1 MPTLSAIQ
9 LQLKRHEQWLIDLR
23 QDSCMTLAKVQ
34 TELESQKRVG
44 SRVFRA
50 LDSQKAFGRIHDLYI
65 SEKLITEQSLQ
76 KKRKNAKPAQPLAS
90 CLADADQLLTQ
101 LPHRVTVALRASP
114 QSSGSRI
121 EPGLSPQPVLHG
133 GSGTNL
139 DGDASMLLDNTSAN
153 NDAGPESNAIMGNT
167 DTSSSLFG
175 SQFSG
180 ASTVNQSQ
188 LALPLANMAT
198 YSAGIP
204 GVHHGLHLL
213 LAAPSFQSNIAL
225 ADLEMDFEASYFI
238 PSPIEDL
245 SSSLQC
251 EAEELLSNLQSMM
264 CIETAEGDCCGPL
277 NVIGGP
283 GSFTDGFFQLLLFST
298 VNNFAGIEAIIPM
311 ELAIK
316 FIDQHEPTRSTI
328 LNQFRS
334 GALTIFSRALAEK
347 LLGAAIEACDAKAVH
362 DLLALEIVKPDD
374 IVCTESLPGNNH
386 VDDKSHRLRTAIE
399 KASILRHSDTIDLLL
414 RFGADV
420 NKTYEN
426 TGSQSERGAL
436 ECAISLWGQYRPI
449 DFKLVDLLLN
459 NGATVSSRLVEA
471 AVRWEDTGLIEKL
484 MSRHSP
490 SQHRDCFFQVL
501 IDAAEY
507 LKNDAGYKVIRQ
519 IMRHEEVALKLLEAG
534 ADMNWLGAKSPLL
547 EALRSRSRSITWAIL
562 EHEVS
567 VKTDDSRYLLDET
580 PLEAATAWGDPGIIK
595 GLFVMGANI
604 NTCRHEPP
612 LSIAIRAGERILNLI
627 LQNFRKK
634 HPKGRSGFG
643 GKVLHHGLQTHDEA
657 LLDLCLNAGFDVN
670 SLTSHKEHGTVT
682 ALGLAIQIHHGRCLG
697 LTSKLLNAGGDAN
710 APTSEGRERLS
721 SAGPN
726 RVIKRVIIRQT
737 AFLDAIETKSL
748 PLVEL
753 LISNGA
759 DVRKEAKLG
768 LKHTPL
774 QKACEAASHTIV
786 DLLAHNADVSADPA
800 AHGGATALQLASKAG
815 STRIAKSLLA
825 MGANVNAP
833 GVRIGGRSAIEYAS
847 EYGRLNMI
855 PVLFH
860 AAGGRFAGGQCDNAI
875 VLAQE
880 NGHSACAVLLRSVA
894 SGNQGLMED
903 SILAEDGGNAGVVC

>member
-1 MPTLSAIQ
+1 MI
-9 LQLKRHEQWLIDLR
+9 
-23 QDSCMTLAKVQ
+23 
-34 TELESQKRVG
+34 
-44 SRVFRA
+44 
-50 LDSQKAFGRIHDLYI
+50 Y
-65 SEKLITEQSLQ
+65 
-76 KKRKNAKPAQPLAS
+76 
-90 CLADADQLLTQ
+90 
-101 LPHRVTVALRASP
+101 
-114 QSSGSRI
+114 
-121 EPGLSPQPVLHG
+121 
-133 GSGTNL
+133 
-139 DGDASMLLDNTSAN
+139 
-153 NDAGPESNAIMGNT
+153 
-167 DTSSSLFG
+167 
-175 SQFSG
+175 
-180 ASTVNQSQ
+180 
-188 LALPLANMAT
+188 
-198 YSAGIP
+198 
-204 GVHHGLHLL
+204 
-213 LAAPSFQSNIAL
+213 
-225 ADLEMDFEASYFI
+225 
-238 PSPIEDL
+238 
-245 SSSLQC
+245 
-251 EAEELLSNLQSMM
+251 
-264 CIETAEGDCCGPL
+264 IETAEGDCCGPL

-283 GSFTDGFFQLLLFST
+283 GSFTDGFSQLLFFST
-298 VNNFAGIEAIIPM
+298 VNNFAGIKAIISM

-334 GALTIFSRALAEK
+334 GASTIFSRALAEK
-347 LLGAAIEACDAKAVH
+347 LLGAAIEACDAKTVH

-374 IVCTESLPGNNH
+374 LVCTENLPGNNH

-414 RFGADV
+414 RFGTDV

-426 TGSQSERGAL
+426 TGSQSDRGAL
-436 ECAISLWGQYRPI
+436 ECAIGLWGQYRPI

-471 AVRWEDTGLIEKL
+471 AVRWEDAGLIEKL
-484 MSRHSP
+484 MSRHPP
-490 SQHRDCFFQVL
+490 SRHRDCFFQVL

-519 IMRHEEVALKLLEAG
+519 IMRACRETHQNACVGSNQNLFAKAMVKAARRKNRELVDLLLPHGGQRGLDSALTAASRSGSHSLIPLLLAHGARGDGPACKVDTYDNFVTTPLAEAIRSDDSELVGLFEKVGAWDRVGEPDRLEAALQAIAESGNLVYLAKVLDLVQNPKPRALTSPLNAAIKAGHEEVALKLLEAG

-562 EHEVS
+562 EHDVS

-595 GLFVMGANI
+595 ALFFMGANI

-612 LSIAIRAGERILNLI
+612 VSIAIRAGERSLLDLIINLGADLSVSSERCLSPLAAAALVQDAETANYLLDHGADPADEQAVLNAYTHDRRILNLI
-627 LQNFRKK
+627 LQKFRKK

-682 ALGLAIQIHHGRCLG
+682 ALGLAIKIHHGRCLG
-697 LTSKLLNAGGDAN
+697 LISKLLNAGGDAN
-710 APTSEGRERLS
+710 APTSKGRERLS

-768 LKHTPL
+768 LKRTPL
-774 QKACEAASHTIV
+774 QKACEVASHTIV
-786 DLLAHNADVSADPA
+786 DLLLAHNADVNADPA
-800 AHGGATALQLASKAG
+800 ARGGATALQLASKAG

-860 AAGGRFAGGQCDNAI
+860 AAGGRFASGQYDNAI